1 MHVEDSILYTNLG
14 SDKCQTEHLRESGNA
29 DYLKASKIIELAHGR
44 GVSELTN
51 RSVKDFMCK
60 EQLPFKLFGM
70 NAAYYF
76 VQVISHFLFE
86 SYKTDVACDV
96 VSKSSYP
103 TTVRREHTG
112 TGSEQAKCAQEWG
125 SFKNMNYQDAEFCFF
140 CWSDTQTSRQYQVS
154 LKIKAT
160 SPLFFGHFKIAQFRN
175 NLMVVNE
182 YQRYCFAFD

>member
-1 MHVEDSILYTNLG
+1 
-14 SDKCQTEHLRESGNA
+14 
-29 DYLKASKIIELAHGR
+29 
-44 GVSELTN
+44 
-51 RSVKDFMCK
+51 
-60 EQLPFKLFGM
+60 
-70 NAAYYF
+70 

-86 SYKTDVACDV
+86 CYKTDVACDV

-103 TTVRREHTG
+103 TTVRRKHTG
-112 TGSEQAKCAQEWG
+112 TGSEQAKCAQKWG